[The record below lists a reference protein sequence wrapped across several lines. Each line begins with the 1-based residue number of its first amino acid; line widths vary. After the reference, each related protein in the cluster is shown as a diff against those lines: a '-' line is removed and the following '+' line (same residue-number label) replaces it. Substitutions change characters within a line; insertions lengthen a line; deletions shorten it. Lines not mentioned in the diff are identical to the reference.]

1 MDSKK
6 TSIFG
11 SNLFPRKKSES
22 ENKTESPAATNS
34 NDSEY
39 LWISRL
45 TTVEKQNQ
53 EISRKFDEMKRQNDK
68 LICQNEII
76 LEMLETQMKLFLDL
90 KSGHDG
96 ATTTFPIA
104 NTRNISDHPQT
115 LAISNPLYKFNTNTN
130 VREKTGGEELPVGNV
145 INQEPA
151 TGKRQLLALG
161 RRQEKTKEKQ
171 AALIEGG
178 KQQAEQQT
186 TSRKQDEESE
196 SEVARSPRPQNE
208 REVREKTRSSRQYQR
223 SKAVWQAIKLAILSF
238 HEIRIWLRLSSGCE
252 ASLFKNLGI
261 AGAAAWSSEYLADQT
276 GGRDL
281 HVFSVDG
288 GSEKTQYREKQAT
301 NKV

>member
-11 SNLFPRKKSES
+11 SNLFLRKKSES
-22 ENKTESPAATNS
+22 ENKIESSAATNS
-34 NDSEY
+34 NESEY

-90 KSGHDG
+90 KSGQDG
-96 ATTTFPIA
+96 AKTTFPIA

-115 LAISNPLYKFNTNTN
+115 LAISNPLYKFNTNTK
-130 VREKTGGEELPVGNV
+130 VIEKTRGKESSVGDP

-161 RRQEKTKEKQ
+161 RNQEKTKEKQ

-178 KQQAEQQT
+178 KKQAEQQT
-186 TSRKQDEESE
+186 TSRKQDEDSE

-223 SKAVWQAIKLAILSF
+223 SKAVWQVIYFVCMQSNLQS
-238 HEIRIWLRLSSGCE
+238 C
-252 ASLFKNLGI
+252 LFLK
-261 AGAAAWSSEYLADQT
+261 
-276 GGRDL
+276 
-281 HVFSVDG
+281 
-288 GSEKTQYREKQAT
+288 
-301 NKV
+301 